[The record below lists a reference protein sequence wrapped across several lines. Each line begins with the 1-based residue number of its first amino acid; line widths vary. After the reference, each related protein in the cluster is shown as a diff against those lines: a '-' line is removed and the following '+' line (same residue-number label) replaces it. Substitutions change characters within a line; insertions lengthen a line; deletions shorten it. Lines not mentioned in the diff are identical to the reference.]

1 MEGKRLIQTLQLK
14 NLLSYGSEGEEVT
27 LEPLNVLIG
36 PNASGKS
43 NLMEAIALLRAMPK
57 DVAAT
62 AREGGG
68 IGEWLWK
75 GESDNP
81 VATLEAVIDYPDGSV
96 PLHYQVGFT
105 IVSQRLQIVR
115 ESVTNFQAIEG
126 EGEPFSYYAYDGG
139 DHVEFKGRKI
149 NPQTGVTNS
158 EFQQITSRQKLDLGQ
173 SVLAQIK
180 DPNQYR
186 EMAYLSS
193 QFSSIRLYRW
203 DMGRKTEL
211 RKPQLADLP
220 IDFLE
225 EDASN
230 LGLVINDFEHQGL
243 KPLLVEHLKKFYEP
257 VDDVTVRVY
266 GGTTLTYLHEKG
278 FSRPVSVSRLSD
290 GTLRYLCLLTVLCHP
305 TPPPLICIEEPELGL
320 HPDILPTIA
329 ELLVE
334 ASQRTQL
341 IVTTHSA
348 DLVSALR
355 PESVLVCERDEATGS
370 HLRRLEPE
378 PLEEWL
384 KEFSLGHLWRMGEI
398 GGTRW

>member
-1 MEGKRLIQTLQLK
+1 MEGKRLIQTLRLK
-14 NLLSYGSEGEEVT
+14 NLLSYGSEGEKVT

-43 NLMEAIALLRAMPK
+43 NLIEAIALLRAMPK
-57 DVAAT
+57 DVAA
-62 AREGGG
+62 AVREGGG

-75 GESDNP
+75 GARDNP
-81 VATLEAVIDYPDGSV
+81 AAEIEALIDYPEKLM
-96 PLHYQVGFT
+96 PLRYVMHFAVSGQRFE
-105 IVSQRLQIVR
+105 IVH
-115 ESVTNFQAIEG
+115 ESVADEQPDKNEDTIHFFYRYLGGNQPEFNVRKHFLDGMTAWSSHSPEFRK
-126 EGEPFSYYAYDGG
+126 FS
-139 DHVEFKGRKI
+139 VE
-149 NPQTGVTNS
+149 
-158 EFQQITSRQKLDLGQ
+158 Q
-173 SVLAQIK
+173 SVLAQVK
-180 DPNQYR
+180 DPSQYP
-186 EMAYLSS
+186 ELAYLSN

-230 LGLVINDFEHQGL
+230 LGLVINDLEHQGL
-243 KPLLVEHLKKFYEP
+243 KSLLIEYLEKFYEP
-257 VDDVTVRVY
+257 VNDVTVRVY

-305 TPPPLICIEEPELGL
+305 APPPLICIEEPELGL